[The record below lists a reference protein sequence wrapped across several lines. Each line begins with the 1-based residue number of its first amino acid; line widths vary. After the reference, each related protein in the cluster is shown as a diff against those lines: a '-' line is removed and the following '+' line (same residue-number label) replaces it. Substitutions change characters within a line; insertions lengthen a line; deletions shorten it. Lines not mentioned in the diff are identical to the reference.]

1 MVVEFPVHEE
11 HFTSRKE
18 DVSVW
23 KQVADVINIQSKWA
37 DNAASVTITF
47 KEEEKQ
53 GAHPSLQD
61 IKDAVK
67 RGLHHMSERGYR
79 VTAQKGTVV
88 IREEKSRE
96 YHSRKKSSV
105 PTVQQT
111 VPYFFPGS

>member
-1 MVVEFPVHEE
+1 MAEIDAREFHGDRDLLARFLNEKLRVEAHVE
-11 HFTSRKE
+11 RGR
-18 DVSVW
+18 
-23 KQVADVINIQSKWA
+23 IRI
-37 DNAASVTITF
+37 
-47 KEEEKQ
+47 KEEDE
-53 GAHPSLQD
+53 GGVHLGLQD

-79 VTAQKGTVV
+79 VTVQKGTVV
-88 IREEKSRE
+88 IREVKSRE

>member
-1 MVVEFPVHEE
+1 MVEIDTREFRGDRDLLARFLNEKLRVEVHVE
-11 HFTSRKE
+11 RGR
-18 DVSVW
+18 
-23 KQVADVINIQSKWA
+23 IRI
-37 DNAASVTITF
+37 

-53 GAHPSLQD
+53 GVHQSLQD

-67 RGLHHMSERGYR
+67 RGLHHMSEKGYR
-79 VTAQKGTVV
+79 VTVQKGTVV